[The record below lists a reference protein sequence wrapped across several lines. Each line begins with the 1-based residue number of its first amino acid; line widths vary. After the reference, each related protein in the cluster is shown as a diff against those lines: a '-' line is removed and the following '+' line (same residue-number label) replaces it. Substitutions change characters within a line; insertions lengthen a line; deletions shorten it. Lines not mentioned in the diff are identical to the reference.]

1 MEMKHAYLIMAHNQ
15 FYVLEVLLKLIDDER
30 NDIFLHIDK
39 KVSNFD
45 FDYLRT
51 IVKKSNLYYTRRYD
65 VRWADISQT
74 MATINILEE
83 AIKNKQR
90 YKYYHLLSGVDLPLK
105 TQDQIHAFFK
115 DKNNE
120 FIHFCSKENR
130 MKVMDRYI
138 YLHFFTKH
146 LREKNIYIISR
157 FLDIIIS
164 FFQKILDKRSNK
176 FDGIKIKVGANWFSI
191 TDNFAKYVIER
202 KNDIERLYSHTKMA
216 DESFLQTLVY
226 NSKFRKNLFKKGIEN
241 DDYIACLRYI
251 DWTRGN
257 PYVWKIEDYNRLINS
272 NYLFARKFDEE
283 ESKELIDKI
292 YNTLNE
298 Y

>member
-1 MEMKHAYLIMAHNQ
+1 MKHAYLIMAHNQ

-45 FDYLRT
+45 FNYFKT
-51 IVKKSNLYYTRRYD
+51 VIKKGNLYFTKRYD

-74 MATINILEE
+74 MTTINILEE

-105 TQDQIHAFFK
+105 TQDQIHAFFEN
-115 DKNNE
+115 KNNE

-130 MKVMDRYI
+130 KRVMGRYI

-146 LREKNIYIISR
+146 LREKKIYIITR
-157 FLDIIIS
+157 LLDNIIC
-164 FFQKILDKRSNK
+164 FFQKILNKRSNK
-176 FDGIKIKVGANWFSI
+176 FNNIKIRIGANWFSI
-191 TDNFAKYVIER
+191 TENFARYIIER
-202 KNDIERLYSHTKMA
+202 KTDIERLYSHTKMA

-226 NSKFRKNLFKKGIEN
+226 NSKFRNNLFKKGIEN
-241 DDYIACLRYI
+241 DDYMACLRYI

-272 NYLFARKFDEE
+272 DYLFARKFDEKI
-283 ESKELIDKI
+283 SKDLIDKI
-292 YNTLNE
+292 YNTLNK